1 MPAVT
6 EAPATEPVSEKRK
19 RKPSAP
25 KPGEVTKRKLTIAE
39 AADEWEFTEVELR
52 KLAEKA
58 APLKARHGAAEEV
71 LLAHFDRT
79 GNATYKGR
87 ISWHWSGT
95 RLILDQGKVSKY
107 LGRKLPDFQK
117 RTESKRVLDAITAE
131 PPA

>member
-1 MPAVT
+1 MSAASTETRPAAETVK
-6 EAPATEPVSEKRK
+6 PARK
-19 RKPSAP
+19 P

-52 KLAEKA
+52 KLAAKA
-58 APLKARHGAAEEV
+58 APLKARHQAAEEV

-87 ISWHWSGT
+87 ISWHWT
-95 RLILDQGKVSKY
+95 TPRRILDQPKIRTF
-107 LGRKLPDFQK
+107 LGPKLAEFETK
-117 RTESKRVLDAITAE
+117 TEPKRVLDAITPE